1 MKTTPIAAIFLF
13 EAYLGKSNLNSQNY
27 YFKTPEA
34 SGIFEIVKLMS
45 PPPSPLGHIGHIGQ
59 GQIFEMHLR
68 KSSLHLQQGNLN
80 WMHGYNAYEALFL
93 ICEIYDH
100 SVKGSG
106 PM

>member
-45 PPPSPLGHIGHIGQ
+45 PSPPLVILAILGRAKYLKCIL
-59 GQIFEMHLR
+59 E
-68 KSSLHLQQGNLN
+68 NLLYI
-80 WMHGYNAYEALFL
+80 YNREN
-93 ICEIYDH
+93 
-100 SVKGSG
+100 
-106 PM
+106 